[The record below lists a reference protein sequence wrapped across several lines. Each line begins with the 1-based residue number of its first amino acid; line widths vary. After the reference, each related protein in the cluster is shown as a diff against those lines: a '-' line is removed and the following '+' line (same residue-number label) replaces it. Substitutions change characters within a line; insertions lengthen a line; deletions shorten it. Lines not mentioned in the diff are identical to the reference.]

1 MSPSPRGQGEKTDNN
16 DKTSEPMENEEKQLT
31 QEESLRIIHEMI
43 SAAKND
49 VKADAFIFLLWGWLV
64 FVASIAQFILI
75 NMNSEWNS
83 IPWMLMPLGGI
94 ITAIY
99 AFRQGKKDRTKTNV
113 TESLKY
119 TWIAFTVAL
128 LIIMFFNSMTF
139 LQVLPCIMVLYGMG
153 LFLSG
158 GALKFKPLIWGGIFC
173 WACAIAGFEVQ
184 NMYQLLILAVAVF
197 GGYIVPG
204 YLLQMNNKK

>member
-1 MSPSPRGQGEKTDNN
+1 
-16 DKTSEPMENEEKQLT
+16 MEQEKQLT

-64 FVASIAQFILI
+64 FAASLTQFILV
-75 NMNSEWNS
+75 MAHVQWNS
-83 IPWMLMPLGGI
+83 VPWLLMPVGGV
-94 ITAIY
+94 ITVVY
-99 AFRQGKKDRTKTNV
+99 SVRKGKKDKTKTNV

-119 TWIAFTVAL
+119 TWIAFTAAM
-128 LIIMFFNSMTF
+128 LIIMFFNGMPF

-158 GALKFKPLIWGGIFC
+158 GALQFKPLLYGGIFC
-173 WACAIAGFEVQ
+173 WLCAIAGFEIQ
-184 NMYQLLILAVAVF
+184 NVYQLLVLAVAVM
-197 GGYIVPG
+197 GGYIIPG
-204 YLLQMNNKK
+204 YLLKMNNKR

>member
-1 MSPSPRGQGEKTDNN
+1 METTEKEL
-16 DKTSEPMENEEKQLT
+16 S

-49 VKADAFIFLLWGWLV
+49 VKADSFIFLLWGWLV

-75 NMNSEWNS
+75 LMEKEYNSM
-83 IPWMLMPLGGI
+83 PWLLMPFGGAVTI
-94 ITAIY
+94 LYSI
-99 AFRQGKKDRTKTNV
+99 RKGKRDKTRTNV

-128 LIIMFFNSMTF
+128 FIIMFFNKMEIW
-139 LQVLPCIMVLYGMG
+139 QVLPCIMVLYGMG

-158 GALKFKPLIWGGIFC
+158 GAIQFKPLIFGGMFC
-173 WACAIAGFEVQ
+173 WICAIAGFEIQ
-184 NMYQLLILAVAVF
+184 NMYQLLILAAAVF
-197 GGYIVPG
+197 GGYIIPG

>member
-1 MSPSPRGQGEKTDNN
+1 MESTEK
-16 DKTSEPMENEEKQLT
+16 ELT

-49 VKADAFIFLLWGWLV
+49 VKADSFIFLLWGWLV
-64 FVASIAQFILI
+64 FVASIAQFVLIL
-75 NMNSEWNS
+75 MEKEYNSM
-83 IPWMLMPLGGI
+83 PWMLMPIGGV
-94 ITAIY
+94 ITVIY
-99 AFRQGKKDRTKTNV
+99 SVRKGKRDKTKTNV

-119 TWIAFTVAL
+119 TWIAFTAAL
-128 LIIMFFNSMTF
+128 FIIMFFNTMEIW
-139 LQVLPCIMVLYGMG
+139 QVLPCIMVLYGMG

-158 GALKFKPLIWGGIFC
+158 GAIQFKPLIAGGIFC
-173 WACAIAGFEVQ
+173 WVCAIAGFEIQ
-184 NMYQLLILAVAVF
+184 NMYQLLILAAAVF

>member
-1 MSPSPRGQGEKTDNN
+1 
-16 DKTSEPMENEEKQLT
+16 MENEKELT

-49 VKADAFIFLLWGWLV
+49 VKADSFIFLLWGWLV
-64 FVASIAQFILI
+64 FVASIAQFILVI
-75 NMNSEWNS
+75 MEKDYNSM
-83 IPWMLMPLGGI
+83 PWMLMPFGGLVTI
-94 ITAIY
+94 LYSI
-99 AFRQGKKDRTKTNV
+99 RKGKRDKTKTNV

-119 TWIAFTVAL
+119 TWIAFTAAL
-128 LIIMFFNSMTF
+128 FIIMFFNTMEIW
-139 LQVLPCIMVLYGMG
+139 QVLPCIMVLYGMG

-158 GALKFKPLIWGGIFC
+158 GAIKFKPLIWGGVFC
-173 WACAIAGFEVQ
+173 WACAIGGFYVQ
-184 NMYQLLILAVAVF
+184 NYYQLLILAGAVF

>member
-1 MSPSPRGQGEKTDNN
+1 MEK
-16 DKTSEPMENEEKQLT
+16 EKELT

-49 VKADAFIFLLWGWLV
+49 VKSDAFIFLLWGWLV
-64 FVASIAQFILI
+64 FVASIAQFILVI
-75 NMNSEWNS
+75 MDEKDYNSL
-83 IPWMLMPLGGI
+83 PWMLMPIGGI
-94 ITAIY
+94 ITVIY
-99 AFRQGKKDRTKTNV
+99 SIKKGKKQKTKTNV

-119 TWIAFTVAL
+119 TWIAFTAAL
-128 LIIMFFNSMTF
+128 FIIMFFNRMSVY
-139 LQVLPCIMVLYGMG
+139 QVLPCVMVLYGMG

-158 GALKFKPLIWGGIFC
+158 GTIKFNPLIIGGIFC
-173 WACAIAGFEVQ
+173 WACAIGGFYVQ
-184 NMYQLLILAVAVF
+184 NYYQLLILATAVF

>member
-1 MSPSPRGQGEKTDNN
+1 
-16 DKTSEPMENEEKQLT
+16 MEQEEKQLT

-64 FVASIAQFILI
+64 FVASLAQFALV
-75 NMNSEWNS
+75 MMHVQWNS
-83 IPWMLMPLGGI
+83 VPWMLMPVGGV
-94 ITAIY
+94 ITVIY
-99 AFRQGKKDRTKTNV
+99 SMRKSKRDKTKTNV

-119 TWIAFTVAL
+119 TWISFTAAM
-128 LIIMFFNSMTF
+128 LIIMFFNNMSF

-158 GALKFKPLIWGGIFC
+158 GALQFRPLLYGGVFC
-173 WACAIAGFEVQ
+173 WLCAIAGFEVQ
-184 NMYQLLILAVAVF
+184 NVYQLLILAVAVM
-197 GGYIVPG
+197 GGYIIPG
-204 YLLQMNNKK
+204 YLLKLNNKK

>member
-1 MSPSPRGQGEKTDNN
+1 MKT
-16 DKTSEPMENEEKQLT
+16 EEKQLT

-64 FVASIAQFILI
+64 FAASLSQFILI
-75 NMNSEWNS
+75 KMNVEWNS
-83 IPWMLMPLGGI
+83 LPWMLMPIGGL
-94 ITAIY
+94 ITIVYSVRA
-99 AFRQGKKDRTKTNV
+99 GKKDKTKTAV

-119 TWIAFTVAL
+119 TWIAFSAAL
-128 LIIMFFNSMTF
+128 LIILFFNSMHF

-158 GALKFKPLIWGGIFC
+158 AALRFKPLIFGGIFC
-173 WACAIAGFEVQ
+173 WICAVAGFEVQ
-184 NMYQLLILAVAVF
+184 NIYQLLILAAAVM
-197 GGYIVPG
+197 GGYIIPG
-204 YLLQMNNKK
+204 YLLKMNNRK

>member
-1 MSPSPRGQGEKTDNN
+1 
-16 DKTSEPMENEEKQLT
+16 METEEKQLT

-64 FVASIAQFILI
+64 FAASLSQFILI
-75 NMNSEWNS
+75 KMNVAWNS
-83 IPWMLMPLGGI
+83 VPWMLMPLGGL
-94 ITAIY
+94 ITIVYSIRA
-99 AFRQGKKDRTKTNV
+99 GKKDKTKTAV

-119 TWIAFTVAL
+119 TWIAFSAAL
-128 LIIMFFNSMTF
+128 LIILFFNSMHF

-158 GALKFKPLIWGGIFC
+158 AALRFKPLIFGGIFC
-173 WACAIAGFEVQ
+173 WICAIAGFEVQ
-184 NMYQLLILAVAVF
+184 NIYQLLILAAAVM
-197 GGYIVPG
+197 GGYIIPG
-204 YLLQMNNKK
+204 YLLKMNNRK

>member
-1 MSPSPRGQGEKTDNN
+1 
-16 DKTSEPMENEEKQLT
+16 METQEKQLT

-64 FVASIAQFILI
+64 FVASLTQFALIL
-75 NMNSEWNS
+75 MNSEWNS
-83 IPWMLMPLGGI
+83 IPWLLMPIGGI
-94 ITAIY
+94 ITVIY
-99 AFRQGKKDRTKTNV
+99 SVRKGKKERTRTNV

-119 TWIAFTVAL
+119 TWIAFTAAL
-128 LIIMFFNSMTF
+128 FIIMFFNSMNV

-158 GALKFKPLIWGGIFC
+158 GALKFNPLIYGGMFC
-173 WACAIAGFEVQ
+173 WACAIAGFYVQ
-184 NMYQLLILAVAVF
+184 NIYQLLILSAAVM
-197 GGYIVPG
+197 GGYIIPG
-204 YLLQMNNKK
+204 YLLKMNNKK

>member
-1 MSPSPRGQGEKTDNN
+1 
-16 DKTSEPMENEEKQLT
+16 MENEEKQLT

-75 NMNSEWNS
+75 VLDKEYNSY
-83 IPWMLMPLGGI
+83 PWMLMPLGGI
-94 ITAIY
+94 ITVVYSI
-99 AFRQGKKDRTKTNV
+99 RQGKKDRTKTNV

-119 TWIAFTVAL
+119 TWIAFTAAL

-173 WACAIAGFEVQ
+173 WICAIAGFEVQ
-184 NMYQLLILAVAVF
+184 NKYQLLILATAVF

>member
-1 MSPSPRGQGEKTDNN
+1 METTEK
-16 DKTSEPMENEEKQLT
+16 ELT

-49 VKADAFIFLLWGWLV
+49 VKADALIFLLWGWLV
-64 FVASIAQFILI
+64 FTASITQFILI
-75 NMNSEWNS
+75 IMNIEYNS
-83 IPWMLMPLGGI
+83 LPWLLMPIGGI

-99 AFRQGKKDRTKTNV
+99 SIKRGKKDKTRTNV

-119 TWIAFTVAL
+119 TWIAFTAAMF
-128 LIIMFFNSMTF
+128 IIMFSNALDSYQM
-139 LQVLPCIMVLYGMG
+139 LPCIMVLYGMG

-158 GALKFKPLIWGGIFC
+158 GAIKFKPLIWGGIFC
-173 WACAIAGFEVQ
+173 WMCAIAGFQIQ
-184 NMYQLLILAVAVF
+184 NIYQLLILAAAVF

-204 YLLQMNNKK
+204 YLLKMNNKK

>member
-1 MSPSPRGQGEKTDNN
+1 
-16 DKTSEPMENEEKQLT
+16 MENEEKQLT

-75 NMNSEWNS
+75 VLEKEYNSY
-83 IPWMLMPLGGI
+83 PWMLMPIGGI
-94 ITAIY
+94 ITAVY
-99 AFRQGKKDRTKTNV
+99 AIRQGKKDRTKTNV

-119 TWIAFTVAL
+119 TWIAFTAAL
-128 LIIMFFNSMTF
+128 LIIMFFNSMSMW
-139 LQVLPCIMVLYGMG
+139 QVLPCFMVLYGIG

-158 GALKFKPLIWGGIFC
+158 GALKFKPLIFGGMFC
-173 WACAIAGFEVQ
+173 WMCAIAGFEVQ
-184 NMYQLLILAVAVF
+184 NFYQLLILATAVF

-204 YLLQMNNKK
+204 YLLQMSNKK

>member
-1 MSPSPRGQGEKTDNN
+1 
-16 DKTSEPMENEEKQLT
+16 MENEKELT

-49 VKADAFIFLLWGWLV
+49 VKSDAFIFLLWGWLV
-64 FVASIAQFILI
+64 FVASIAQFILVI
-75 NMNSEWNS
+75 MDEKDYNSL
-83 IPWMLMPLGGI
+83 PWMLMPIGGI
-94 ITAIY
+94 ITVIY
-99 AFRQGKKDRTKTNV
+99 SIKKGKKQKTKTNV

-119 TWIAFTVAL
+119 TWIAFTAAL
-128 LIIMFFNSMTF
+128 FIIMFFNRMSVY
-139 LQVLPCIMVLYGMG
+139 QVLPCVMVLYGMG

-158 GALKFKPLIWGGIFC
+158 GTIKFNPLIIGGIFC
-173 WACAIAGFEVQ
+173 WACAIGGFYVQ
-184 NMYQLLILAVAVF
+184 NYYQLLILATAVF